1 MPHYVNIAL
10 NQQSHIDY
18 ILGSSECDF
27 SDFVVI
33 DPDINFSDHLP
44 LFATFKCSCF
54 PTLKRVEVMMKL
66 WVCLNSVFHDGIKQ
80 TAVVTINTLVP
91 LITRLDEMLCG
102 NDISNTT
109 LDELYEDI
117 VYC

>member
-18 ILGSSECDF
+18 ILGSSEWDF

-54 PTLKRVEVMMKL
+54 PTLKGWK
-66 WVCLNSVFHDGIKQ
+66 
-80 TAVVTINTLVP
+80 
-91 LITRLDEMLCG
+91 
-102 NDISNTT
+102 
-109 LDELYEDI
+109 
-117 VYC
+117 